1 MGFYVSSH
9 PLSSIKDKLPYL
21 ATHKIAEIKGMK
33 AESVVTICG
42 LISAA
47 RQIPTKKDPSKFVKI
62 CTIEDLTSKIETVCF
77 HKKLMEFNDFL
88 QPEQRVII
96 TGKVNYRDDDE
107 NKENPSI
114 IVDNV
119 RPVDNCNIM
128 TVELLKDLPYEEL
141 VAIKD
146 VMVQNTGF
154 DPVVIKLNDDYVGET
169 KILTSAHFWVN
180 ATNDLANKLKNI
192 FPDKVAVSMKS
203 LDEE

>member
-1 MGFYVSSH
+1 
-9 PLSSIKDKLPYL
+9 
-21 ATHKIAEIKGMK
+21 
-33 AESVVTICG
+33 
-42 LISAA
+42 
-47 RQIPTKKDPSKFVKI
+47 
-62 CTIEDLTSKIETVCF
+62 
-77 HKKLMEFNDFL
+77 MEFNDFL